1 VATTPA
7 SETAIPPIEHAL
19 EEGWTLPAAWY
30 SDPSVFALERD
41 RVFART
47 WQYAGPAA
55 WIEEPGSFFS
65 AHVGHT
71 PVAIVRGKDGALR
84 GFVNVCRHRGHLVV
98 DGTGCRE
105 TLQCPYHAWTYDLD
119 GTLRRAPRSEREP
132 GFDPAAFSLLPVS
145 VDTWGPFT
153 FVNPDPD
160 AAPLA
165 DALGGLPEIVA
176 RSGLDLDALR
186 FHSHHEWPIQANWKI
201 AMENYLE
208 CYHCPTAH
216 PGFSKVIDVSPDSY
230 GLQVH
235 PTFSSQIG
243 PVRASAL
250 EGNGRAPY
258 VPRGDVTESQYHFF
272 WPVTTINIAPGPQNV
287 SLERYL
293 PDKLARTIEVT
304 DYYFGADVGETEVEE
319 LLAWDNQ
326 VGEEDVSLV
335 ESVQRGLSSG
345 VVPQGRLMVESE
357 QLIADFQRRVRDA
370 LVTVTEGDCHPL
382 SS

>member
-1 VATTPA
+1 MATRQAT
-7 SETAIPPIEHAL
+7 ETISPIDHPL

-30 SDPSVFALERD
+30 SAEDVFTLERE
-41 RVFART
+41 RVFATT

-55 WIEEPGSFFS
+55 WVETAGSFF
-65 AHVGHT
+65 AAQIGHV
-71 PVAIVRGKDGALR
+71 PVAVVRGKDGTLR

-98 DGTGCRE
+98 EGTGCRE

-119 GTLRRAPRSEREP
+119 GSLRRAPRSEREP
-132 GFDPAAFSLLPVS
+132 GFDPAGFSLLPVS

-153 FVNPDPD
+153 FVNPDPA

-165 DALGGLPEIVA
+165 DTLGGLPDLVA
-176 RSGLDLDALR
+176 QSGLDLGSLC
-186 FHSHHEWPIQANWKI
+186 FHSHHEWPIAANWKVV
-201 AMENYLE
+201 MENFLE

-230 GLQVH
+230 LLQVH
-235 PTFSSQIG
+235 PTYSSQVG
-243 PVRASAL
+243 PVRDSAL
-250 EGNGRAPY
+250 AGNGKAPY
-258 VPRGDVTESQYHFF
+258 TPRGDVVQAQYHFLF
-272 WPVTTINIAPGPQNV
+272 PSTTVNIAPGIPNV

-293 PDKLARTIEVT
+293 PDGLRRTIEVT
-304 DYYFGADVGETEVEE
+304 DYYFGADVSETDIEE

-335 ESVQRGLSSG
+335 QSVQRGLDSG
-345 VVPQGRLMVESE
+345 AVPQGRLMLQSE

-370 LVTVTEGDCHPL
+370 LLG
-382 SS
+382 